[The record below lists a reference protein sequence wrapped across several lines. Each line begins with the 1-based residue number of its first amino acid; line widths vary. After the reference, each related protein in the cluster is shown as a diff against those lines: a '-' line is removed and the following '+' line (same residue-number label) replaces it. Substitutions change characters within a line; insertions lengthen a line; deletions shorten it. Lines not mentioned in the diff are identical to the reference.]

1 MGTNL
6 SKRLDDP
13 NADLYYNQDKFF
25 DDAFDIALDSKV
37 TSRLC
42 GQPNTEKIITKE
54 IIIHYRKI
62 WNVKKL
68 RRY

>member
-42 GQPNTEKIITKE
+42 GQPNTEVCLKGD
-54 IIIHYRKI
+54 RM
-62 WNVKKL
+62 L
-68 RRY
+68 